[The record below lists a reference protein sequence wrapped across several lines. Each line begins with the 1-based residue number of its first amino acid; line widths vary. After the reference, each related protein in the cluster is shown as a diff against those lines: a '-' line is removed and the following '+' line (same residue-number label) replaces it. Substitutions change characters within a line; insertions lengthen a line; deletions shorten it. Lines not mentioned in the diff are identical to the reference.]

1 MKKEQ
6 IQETIQKLFERACRS
21 YAFNIES
28 YDLILVQIERI
39 EGEIETLYERK
50 EIMEK
55 ASELSE
61 LLNSENITKLKEM
74 LGFKSIDNLN
84 KDISA
89 FLKTSDDKFEEIE
102 RLLGELEKEQEQIVR
117 LRIDYNKMLK
127 CIWTRIRYIIS
138 FVADNGMKL
147 VVKEDI
153 ADVAYKAFVNYY
165 QYSNNFNSHRN
176 IIDIENST
184 LPEKFV
190 DAYLEQ
196 EETDQ
201 ALEWFEKEAKKIK
214 F

>member
-39 EGEIETLYERK
+39 EGEIETLCETK

-55 ASELSE
+55 ALKLSE
-61 LLNSENITKLKEM
+61 LLNSEDITKLKEM

-84 KDISA
+84 KDVSA
-89 FLKTSDDKFEEIE
+89 FLKTSDDKFKKME
-102 RLLGELEKEQEQIVR
+102 RLLGELEKEQKQIVR
-117 LRIDYNKMLK
+117 LRIDHNEVLK
-127 CIWTRIRYIIS
+127 SMWTRIRYIIS
-138 FVADNGMKL
+138 FVADNDMKL

-153 ADVAYKAFVNYY
+153 TDVAYKAFVDYY
-165 QYSNNFNSHRN
+165 QYTSNFNNYRN

>member
-39 EGEIETLYERK
+39 EGEIKTLCERK

-55 ASELSE
+55 ALKLSE
-61 LLNSENITKLKEM
+61 LLNSEDITKLKEM

-84 KDISA
+84 KDVSA
-89 FLKTSDDKFEEIE
+89 FLKTSNEKFEEME
-102 RLLGELEKEQEQIVR
+102 RLLGELEKEEEQIVR
-117 LRIDYNKMLK
+117 LRIDHNEMLK

-138 FVADNGMKL
+138 FVADNDMKL

-153 ADVAYKAFVNYY
+153 TDVAYKAFVDYY
-165 QYSNNFNSHRN
+165 QYTSNFNNYRN